1 MSPTAGATSGG
12 GGVLK
17 TLSPT
22 APVGE
27 VAEEP
32 TASTT
37 PAPAPKPTFWLQDHP
52 LLQHPTA
59 TVTISS
65 LPDSESQSSPRP
77 TDVNSLVPITPAPTN
92 TVSLINQNPPG
103 SEPTNPPETVDD
115 SAPIFSKSAKSK
127 AGKGYEETV
136 SRPSSKATKKTG
148 TGSKATSSKATKKGS
163 KNGKTLALNAI
174 ERVVDHSMMNSSN
187 SISSGGK
194 KWGVVLVAS
203 AVLAWMN
210 GVY

>member
-1 MSPTAGATSGG
+1 MSPTAGATSGA
-12 GGVLK
+12 GGVSK

-22 APVGE
+22 APAGE
-27 VAEEP
+27 VASEEP

-65 LPDSESQSSPRP
+65 LPDSESQVTSKPTE

-92 TVSLINQNPPG
+92 TVSLINQYPPG
-103 SEPTNPPETVDD
+103 SEPTNPPENAT
-115 SAPIFSKSAKSK
+115 PIFSKSSKSK